1 MEQEYD
7 YMMVQYVKSERKQ
20 AANKYFT
27 TCSCNLRLYKKGI
40 FKGDFSIKYYES
52 PLNHI
57 VDKI

>member
-1 MEQEYD
+1 MIKTSNQNE
-7 YMMVQYVKSERKQ
+7 KQ

-57 VDKI
+57 VDNI